1 MLGLISDMIA
11 IMGLSGIECMSCA
24 LYGVQGC
31 HSGLYSGLGLTSCT
45 LLTSIGL
52 PSLTLYRARIAI
64 LGPKLG
70 IEHMLCALYGVQVC
84 NPCPYTGQDAH
95 SEPYIG
101 HYACPGP
108 YVLDM
113 ISILELI

>member
-1 MLGLISDMIA
+1 MLGLISDRIA

-64 LGPKLG
+64 LGFISG
-70 IEHMLCALYGVQVC
+70 IDCMPCAWYGAQGGH
-84 NPCPYTGQDAH
+84 PRHYTGQDAH
-95 SEPYIG
+95 SEPYIRQ
-101 HYACPGP
+101 YACPAP
-108 YVLDM
+108 YIIRL
-113 ISILELI
+113 